1 MRRRF
6 DEVADSDQKTSAC
19 LRIIIILA
27 VSLRCLIESLKSDKK
42 KEKIEK
48 CRKLLMRPLSNQTL
62 I

>member
-27 VSLRCLIESLKSDKK
+27 VRLRCLIESWKNDKK
-42 KEKIEK
+42 KKQKSAE
-48 CRKLLMRPLSNQTL
+48 NF
-62 I
+62 